1 MPKRV
6 ASGVRLLPRRHG
18 AAAARLGVLC
28 YGGRDSPG
36 SHPRG
41 DGASDWVMGSSTGAQ
56 PLMELDERANLF
68 KFLIRDRDAARAQP
82 AHAKGSGT
90 AHS

>member
-1 MPKRV
+1 
-6 ASGVRLLPRRHG
+6 
-18 AAAARLGVLC
+18 
-28 YGGRDSPG
+28 
-36 SHPRG
+36 
-41 DGASDWVMGSSTGAQ
+41 
-56 PLMELDERANLF
+56 MELDERANLF